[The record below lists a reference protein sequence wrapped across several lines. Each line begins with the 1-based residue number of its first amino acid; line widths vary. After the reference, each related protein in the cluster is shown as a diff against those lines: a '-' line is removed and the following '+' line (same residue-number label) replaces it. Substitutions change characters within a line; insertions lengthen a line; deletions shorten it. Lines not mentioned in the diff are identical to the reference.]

1 MKTKIVSG
9 IAIVMLSFFIS
20 CDSSNDGN
28 DNNPTLTAKDI
39 AVNSKIDVAIDDV
52 VYIVEDQYTAQ
63 QSISN
68 RSSTASK
75 SILPTCATFTT
86 VLVDGTWTRT
96 IDFGSAGCT
105 LPNGNVLK
113 GKIIISFSNDF
124 TSKSRTLSYRF
135 VDFYHN
141 GKLLQGNKSI
151 TYESKSTELL
161 ATEHPVMTFTVDM
174 KITFDDG
181 KVYSRTGTT
190 VKETIEGNETPLNWE
205 DNVFL
210 VTGNSATSLLNGDTI
225 TTVIT
230 TPLRYITSCKLPF
243 PVSGIVSITKN
254 TSVGT
259 LDFGDGKCDNLA
271 TLTIDGVTKDI
282 ILEK

>member
-210 VTGNSATSLLNGDTI
+210 VTGNSANGDTV

>member
-1 MKTKIVSG
+1 
-9 IAIVMLSFFIS
+9 MLSFFIS

-210 VTGNSATSLLNGDTI
+210 VTGNSATSLANGDTV

-282 ILEK
+282 NLEK

>member
-20 CDSSNDGN
+20 CDSTNDGN
-28 DNNPTLTAKDI
+28 DNNPALTAKDI

-190 VKETIEGNETPLNWE
+190 VKETVEGNETPLNWE

-210 VTGNSATSLLNGDTI
+210 VTGNSATSLANGDTI

>member
-96 IDFGSAGCT
+96 IDFGSTGCT

-151 TYESKSTELL
+151 TYELKSTELL

-210 VTGNSATSLLNGDTI
+210 VTGNSATSLANGDTV

-254 TSVGT
+254 TSVGI

>member
-28 DNNPTLTAKDI
+28 DNNPTMTAKDI

-210 VTGNSATSLLNGDTI
+210 VTGNSATSLANGDTV

>member
-161 ATEHPVMTFTVDM
+161 ATEHPVMAFTVDM

-210 VTGNSATSLLNGDTI
+210 VTGNSATSLANGDTV

>member
-28 DNNPTLTAKDI
+28 DNNPALTAKDI

-151 TYESKSTELL
+151 TYELKSTELL

-210 VTGNSATSLLNGDTI
+210 VTGNSATSLANGDTV

>member
-28 DNNPTLTAKDI
+28 DNNPALTAKDI

-190 VKETIEGNETPLNWE
+190 VKETVEGNETPLNWE

-210 VTGNSATSLLNGDTI
+210 VTGNSATSLANGDTV

>member
-151 TYESKSTELL
+151 TYELKSTELL

-190 VKETIEGNETPLNWE
+190 VKETVEGNETPLNWE

-210 VTGNSATSLLNGDTI
+210 VTGNSATSLANGDTV

>member
-190 VKETIEGNETPLNWE
+190 VKETVEGNETPLNWE

-254 TSVGT
+254 TSEGT

>member
-210 VTGNSATSLLNGDTI
+210 VTGNSATSLANGDTV

-243 PVSGIVSITKN
+243 PVSGIVS
-254 TSVGT
+254 SVGT

>member
-190 VKETIEGNETPLNWE
+190 VKETIEGNETPLNLE

-210 VTGNSATSLLNGDTI
+210 VTGNSATSLANGDTI

>member
-96 IDFGSAGCT
+96 IDFGSTGCT

-210 VTGNSATSLLNGDTI
+210 VTGNSATSLANGDTV

-282 ILEK
+282 NLEK

>member
-20 CDSSNDGN
+20 CDSTNDGN

-124 TSKSRTLSYRF
+124 TSKSRTLLYRF

-210 VTGNSATSLLNGDTI
+210 VTGNSATSLANGDTV

>member
-96 IDFGSAGCT
+96 IDFGSTGCT

-210 VTGNSATSLLNGDTI
+210 VTGNSATSLANGDTV

>member
-20 CDSSNDGN
+20 CDSTNDGN
-28 DNNPTLTAKDI
+28 DNNPALTAKDI

-68 RSSTASK
+68 RSSTTSK

-190 VKETIEGNETPLNWE
+190 VKETVEGNETPLNWE

-210 VTGNSATSLLNGDTI
+210 VTGNSATSLANGDTV

>member
-28 DNNPTLTAKDI
+28 DNNPALTAKDI

-96 IDFGSAGCT
+96 IDFGSTGCT

-210 VTGNSATSLLNGDTI
+210 VTGNSATSLANGDTV

>member
-20 CDSSNDGN
+20 CDSTNDGN
-28 DNNPTLTAKDI
+28 DNNPALTAKDI

-96 IDFGSAGCT
+96 IDFGSTGCT

-210 VTGNSATSLLNGDTI
+210 VTGNSATSLANGDTV

>member
-190 VKETIEGNETPLNWE
+190 VKETVEGNETPLNWE

-210 VTGNSATSLLNGDTI
+210 VTGNSATSLANGDTV

>member
-20 CDSSNDGN
+20 CDSTNDGN
-28 DNNPTLTAKDI
+28 DNNPALTAKDI

-96 IDFGSAGCT
+96 IDFGSTGCT

-151 TYESKSTELL
+151 TYELKSTELL

-190 VKETIEGNETPLNWE
+190 VKETVEGNETPLNWE

-210 VTGNSATSLLNGDTI
+210 VTGNSATSLANGDTI

>member
-20 CDSSNDGN
+20 CDSTNDGN
-28 DNNPTLTAKDI
+28 DNNPALTAKDI

-124 TSKSRTLSYRF
+124 TSKSRTLLYRF

-190 VKETIEGNETPLNWE
+190 VKETVEGNETPLNWE

-210 VTGNSATSLLNGDTI
+210 VTGNSATSLANGDTI

-282 ILEK
+282 NLEK

>member
-124 TSKSRTLSYRF
+124 TSKSRTLLYRF

-210 VTGNSATSLLNGDTI
+210 VTGNSATSLANGDTV

>member
-190 VKETIEGNETPLNWE
+190 VKETVEGNETPLNWE

-210 VTGNSATSLLNGDTI
+210 VTGNSATSLANGDTI

>member
-75 SILPTCATFTT
+75 SILPTCATFTI

-96 IDFGSAGCT
+96 IDFGIAGCT

-124 TSKSRTLSYRF
+124 TSKSRTLLYRF

-210 VTGNSATSLLNGDTI
+210 VTGNSATSLANGDTV

-254 TSVGT
+254 TSEGT

-282 ILEK
+282 NLEK

>member
-96 IDFGSAGCT
+96 IDFGSTGCT

-124 TSKSRTLSYRF
+124 TSKSRTLLYRF

-282 ILEK
+282 NLEK

>member
-161 ATEHPVMTFTVDM
+161 STEHPVMTFTVDM

-181 KVYSRTGTT
+181 KIYTRTGTK

-210 VTGNSATSLLNGDTI
+210 VTGNSATSLANGNTI
-225 TTVIT
+225 TTIIT

-254 TSVGT
+254 TSEGI
-259 LDFGDGKCDNLA
+259 LDFGDGNCDNLA
-271 TLTIDGVTKDI
+271 TITIDGVTKDI
-282 ILEK
+282 NLEK

>member
-20 CDSSNDGN
+20 CDSTNDGN
-28 DNNPTLTAKDI
+28 DNNPALTAKDI

-75 SILPTCATFTT
+75 SIFPTCATFTT

-124 TSKSRTLSYRF
+124 TSKSRTLLYRF

-210 VTGNSATSLLNGDTI
+210 VTGNSATSLANGDTV

-282 ILEK
+282 NLEK

>member
-124 TSKSRTLSYRF
+124 TSKSRTLLYRF

-190 VKETIEGNETPLNWE
+190 VKETVEGNETPLNWE

-210 VTGNSATSLLNGDTI
+210 VTGNSATSLANGDTI

>member
-20 CDSSNDGN
+20 CDSTNDGN

-124 TSKSRTLSYRF
+124 TSKSRTLLYRF

-210 VTGNSATSLLNGDTI
+210 VTGNSATSLANGDTV

-282 ILEK
+282 NLEK

>member
-20 CDSSNDGN
+20 CDSTNDGN
-28 DNNPTLTAKDI
+28 DNNPALTAKDI

-151 TYESKSTELL
+151 TYELKSTELL

-210 VTGNSATSLLNGDTI
+210 VTGNSATSLANGDTI

>member
-96 IDFGSAGCT
+96 IDFGSTGCT

-190 VKETIEGNETPLNWE
+190 VKETVEGNETPLNWE

-210 VTGNSATSLLNGDTI
+210 VTGNSATSLANGDTV

-282 ILEK
+282 NLEK

>member
-20 CDSSNDGN
+20 CDSTNDGN
-28 DNNPTLTAKDI
+28 DNNPALTAKDI

-210 VTGNSATSLLNGDTI
+210 VTGNSATSLANGDTV

>member
-20 CDSSNDGN
+20 CDSTNDGN
-28 DNNPTLTAKDI
+28 DNNPALTAKDI

-210 VTGNSATSLLNGDTI
+210 VTGNSATSLANGDTV

-282 ILEK
+282 NLEK

>member
-28 DNNPTLTAKDI
+28 DNNPALTAKDI

-190 VKETIEGNETPLNWE
+190 VKETIEGSETPLNWE

>member
-124 TSKSRTLSYRF
+124 TSKSRTLLYRF

>member
-210 VTGNSATSLLNGDTI
+210 VTGNSATSLSNGDTI

-259 LDFGDGKCDNLA
+259 LDFGDGKCDNLK
-271 TLTIDGVTKDI
+271 THTIDGVKKKI
-282 ILEK
+282 KKKK

>member
-20 CDSSNDGN
+20 CDSTNDGN
-28 DNNPTLTAKDI
+28 DNNPALTAKDI

-151 TYESKSTELL
+151 TYELKSTELL

-210 VTGNSATSLLNGDTI
+210 VTGNSATSLANGDTV

>member
-96 IDFGSAGCT
+96 IDFGSTGCT

-124 TSKSRTLSYRF
+124 TSKSRTLLYRF

-210 VTGNSATSLLNGDTI
+210 VTGNSATSLANGDTV

>member
-282 ILEK
+282 NLEK